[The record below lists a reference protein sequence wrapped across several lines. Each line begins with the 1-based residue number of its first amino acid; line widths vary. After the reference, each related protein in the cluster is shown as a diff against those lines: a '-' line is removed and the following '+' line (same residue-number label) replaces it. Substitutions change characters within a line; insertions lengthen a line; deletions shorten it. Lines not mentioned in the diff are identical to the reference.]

1 MRLLRGGMHSSRS
14 EGFASVAALRG
25 RLCLSQG
32 FVSKVAQKQLLRIVL
47 VPVSYAADLNLL
59 EAVS

>member
-1 MRLLRGGMHSSRS
+1 MHSSRS